1 MIKFHK
7 LGYKPYNY
15 GHVIYPLM
23 TGTYWNNISRFA
35 MNSGQKLS
43 PVFVRYQ
50 QQMWGYE
57 QIYYC
62 RSYVILF
69 IIYYMKLHYTY
80 YIILYYIILYY
91 TYYIIR
97 IILIIIYVLYCII
110 LYYIILYCIILY
122 YTYYIVFYYIILYSI
137 LYYIVY
143 YII

>member
-50 QQMWGYE
+50 QQM
-57 QIYYC
+57 
-62 RSYVILF
+62 
-69 IIYYMKLHYTY
+69 
-80 YIILYYIILYY
+80 
-91 TYYIIR
+91 
-97 IILIIIYVLYCII
+97 
-110 LYYIILYCIILY
+110 
-122 YTYYIVFYYIILYSI
+122 
-137 LYYIVY
+137 
-143 YII
+143 